1 MVIAAAFLL
10 LLVSFRSPV
19 LALKAALLNF
29 FSIGAAVGVIVA
41 VFQWG

>member
-1 MVIAAAFLL
+1 MVIAAAFL

-41 VFQWG
+41 VFRWG